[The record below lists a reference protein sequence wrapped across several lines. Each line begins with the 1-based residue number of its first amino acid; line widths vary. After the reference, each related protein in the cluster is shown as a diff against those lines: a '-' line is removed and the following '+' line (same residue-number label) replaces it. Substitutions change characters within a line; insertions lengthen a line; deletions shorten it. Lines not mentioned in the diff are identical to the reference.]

1 MSSEDNVRSAPSIW
15 SLIWIPAVISLGM
28 TLLRLTGELLHWS
41 EMWFSSA
48 TGGVVPVGLSWIF
61 GITWLPLPFGIY
73 FALRLRSANQ
83 GPPSRARA
91 VGLSFLGAVL
101 ALAGLFLYRPPI
113 DFPVVLL
120 YAWAVMAV
128 GAAVQ
133 FLAWPELA
141 RVMSAYGLAAR
152 IPVVVVMFLA
162 MLGNWGT
169 HYDYVGMPAPFQMP
183 FWPGFFWLAFFPQL
197 VFWVS
202 HTIILGV
209 LSGSIAFAFVR
220 SAGGTD

>member
-1 MSSEDNVRSAPSIW
+1 MAEDNERSASSIW
-15 SLIWIPAVISLGM
+15 SLIWIPVVISLGM

-41 EMWFSSA
+41 EMWFSTA
-48 TGGVVPVGLSWIF
+48 TGGVVPV
-61 GITWLPLPFGIY
+61 
-73 FALRLRSANQ
+73 
-83 GPPSRARA
+83 
-91 VGLSFLGAVL
+91 
-101 ALAGLFLYRPPI
+101 
-113 DFPVVLL
+113 VLL
-120 YAWAVMAV
+120 YVWAVMAV

-152 IPVVVVMFLA
+152 IPVVVVMLLA

-169 HYDYVGMPAPFQMP
+169 HYDYVGMPGPFQMP

-202 HTIILGV
+202 YTIVLGV
-209 LSGSIAFAFVR
+209 LSGSIAFASVR
-220 SAGGTD
+220 SSGGTD

>member
-1 MSSEDNVRSAPSIW
+1 M
-15 SLIWIPAVISLGM
+15 
-28 TLLRLTGELLHWS
+28 
-41 EMWFSSA
+41 
-48 TGGVVPVGLSWIF
+48 
-61 GITWLPLPFGIY
+61 
-73 FALRLRSANQ
+73 
-83 GPPSRARA
+83 
-91 VGLSFLGAVL
+91 
-101 ALAGLFLYRPPI
+101 
-113 DFPVVLL
+113 DFPLVLL
-120 YAWAVMAV
+120 YVWAVMAV

-202 HTIILGV
+202 YSIVLGV
-209 LSGSIAFAFVR
+209 LSGSIAFASVR
-220 SAGGTD
+220 SARGTD